1 MSKSETV
8 NEIFL
13 LQALQKGNEDA
24 FEVLLNTYSKRL
36 YYVAF
41 QYLNNSEETLEIVQE
56 VFLKVWLNRENINPE
71 LPFIPYIIR
80 IAKNLIINKAKKKL
94 VENAYLS
101 FLEYRGETSS
111 FPTEDTVLFD
121 EITEIVNQLIDTFP
135 PKRKEIF
142 TLSRQI
148 GLTNRE
154 IAQKLQISE
163 STVEN
168 QINKALKTLKSK
180 LKAYGYL
187 TGIIILFQIPI

>member
-1 MSKSETV
+1 METV

-24 FEVLLNTYSKRL
+24 FEVLFNTYSQRL

-41 QYLNNSEETLEIVQE
+41 QYLNDREETLEIVQE

-80 IAKNLIINKAKKKL
+80 IAKNLILNKAKKKL
-94 VENAYLS
+94 VENAYIS
-101 FLEYRGETSS
+101 FLEYKNDLSS
-111 FPTEDTVLFD
+111 FPTEEQVLFN
-121 EITEIVNQLIDTFP
+121 EVSEIVNRLIDKFP
-135 PKRKEIF
+135 PRRKEIF
-142 TLSRQI
+142 VLSRRS
-148 GLTNRE
+148 GLSVRE
-154 IAQKLQISE
+154 IAQTLHISE

-168 QINKALKTLKSK
+168 HINKALKTIKSK

-187 TGIIILFQIPI
+187 TSIAFLFQIPL

>member
-41 QYLNNSEETLEIVQE
+41 QYLNNREETLEIVQE
-56 VFLKVWLNRENINPE
+56 VFLKIWLNRENINPE

-101 FLEYRGETSS
+101 FLGYRGETSS

-142 TLSRQI
+142 TFSRQI

-168 QINKALKTLKSK
+168 QINKALKTLRSK

-187 TGIIILFQIPI
+187 AGIVLLFQMPI

>member
-8 NEIFL
+8 NEIL
-13 LQALQKGNEDA
+13 TLQALQKGNEDA
-24 FEVLLNTYSKRL
+24 FEVLFNTYSKRL

-41 QYLNNSEETLEIVQE
+41 QYLNDRDETLEIVQD
-56 VFLKVWLNRENINPE
+56 VFLKVWLNREKLNPE

-94 VENAYLS
+94 VENAYIG
-101 FLEYRGETSS
+101 FLEYNSKLTS
-111 FPTEDTVLFD
+111 FPTEENVLFN
-121 EITEIVNQLIDTFP
+121 EVSEIVNKLIDKFP

-142 TLSRQI
+142 ILSRNS
-148 GLTNRE
+148 GLSIRE

-168 QINKALKTLKSK
+168 HINKALNTLKSK
-180 LKAYGYL
+180 LKTFGYL
-187 TGIIILFQIPI
+187 INIILLIQIH

>member
-1 MSKSETV
+1 VSGSEII
-8 NEIFL
+8 NETFL

-24 FEVLLNTYSKRL
+24 FGVLFNTYSKRL

-41 QYLNNSEETLEIVQE
+41 QYLNDREETLEIVQE
-56 VFLKVWLNRENINPE
+56 VFYRVWLNRENINPE
-71 LPFIPYIIR
+71 LPFIPFIIK
-80 IAKNLIINKAKKKL
+80 IAKNIIINKSRKRL

-101 FLEYRGETSS
+101 FLEYKGETSS
-111 FPTEDTVLFD
+111 FPTEDTVLFG
-121 EITEIVNQLIDTFP
+121 EITEIVNQLIDKFP

-142 TLSRQI
+142 TLSRQS
-148 GLTNRE
+148 GFTNRE

-180 LKAYGYL
+180 LKSFGYMSS
-187 TGIIILFQIPI
+187 IIFLLQFP